1 MATLRQHALEAW
13 AQEQEKH
20 KQNERKK
27 RKRKAKKIEEDIDDL
42 LPKELSDYQFERNLE
57 APDFN
62 VIVSI
67 TDTDGTLRFT
77 YDGDDDLVLIGHC
90 PACHAETVS
99 KPIDSPAELG
109 EMLESFEPGSSHD
122 CVHKR
127 K

>member
-13 AQEQEKH
+13 AQEQEKR

-42 LPKELSDYQFERNLE
+42 LPKELSDYQFERNLDARE
-57 APDFN
+57 FN

-67 TDTDGTLRFT
+67 TDTDGTLSFT

-90 PACHAETVS
+90 PVCHAEAVS
-99 KPIDSPAELG
+99 KPIETAGELG
-109 EMLESFEPGSSHD
+109 EVLESFEPGSSHD
-122 CVHKR
+122 CAHKR
-127 K
+127 Q